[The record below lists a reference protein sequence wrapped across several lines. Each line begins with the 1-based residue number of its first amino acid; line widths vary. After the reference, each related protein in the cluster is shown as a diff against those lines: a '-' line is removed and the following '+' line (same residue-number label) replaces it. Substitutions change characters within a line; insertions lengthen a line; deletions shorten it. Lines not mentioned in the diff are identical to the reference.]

1 MKRAAAVVGAMALV
15 LAGASLAA
23 QAKANFAGKWV
34 CTDCPAPGGGGGGRG
49 GGMGGGGLGP
59 EFTAAQDATTLSI
72 TRTMGENTVTLKY
85 NLDGSESKNTMMG
98 RGGQAQELVSKAV
111 WQGASLVI
119 TTTVGQGERKQVLS
133 MKDGNLVVE
142 TTNPGRQ
149 GGAPTTTTQTYKK
162 G

>member
-98 RGGQAQELVSKAV
+98 RGGQAQEHSHHAGRERLQSLVRELGRTRSLDRALQGSLRVTLAGLEAQLVSE
-111 WQGASLVI
+111 L
-119 TTTVGQGERKQVLS
+119 R
-133 MKDGNLVVE
+133 
-142 TTNPGRQ
+142 
-149 GGAPTTTTQTYKK
+149 
-162 G
+162 

>member
-1 MKRAAAVVGAMALV
+1 MKRATAVVSALALV

-23 QAKANFAGKWV
+23 QAKPNFAGKWV
-34 CTDCPAPGGGGGGRG
+34 CTDCPAPGGGGGGG
-49 GGMGGGGLGP
+49 GRGGGLGP
-59 EFTAAQDATTLSI
+59 EFTAAQDATSLTI
-72 TRTMGENTVTLKY
+72 TRAMGETTVAMKY
-85 NLDGSESKNTMMG
+85 NLDGTESKNMMMG
-98 RGGQAQELVSKAV
+98 RGGQQELVSKAV
-111 WQGASLVI
+111 WQGSSLVI

-133 MKDGNLVVE
+133 LKDGNLVVE